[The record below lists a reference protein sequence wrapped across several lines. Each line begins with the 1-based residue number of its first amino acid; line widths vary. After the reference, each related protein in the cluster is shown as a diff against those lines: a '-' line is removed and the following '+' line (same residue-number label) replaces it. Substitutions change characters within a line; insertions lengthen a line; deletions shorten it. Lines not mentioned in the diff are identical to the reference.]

1 MFKNKKLITALVLL
15 VIILVAGIF
24 ILTTND
30 KEETVLPKLPKT
42 DYKSPINFEKLWEEN
57 TDIVAYLK
65 IPALEIEYP
74 VLHKKGED
82 EYYMHRN
89 LQQEYAFHGEL
100 FIQDYNKDDFSD
112 PINIIYGHNMNDG
125 SYFGKLQKHYSSEE
139 WLNENS
145 EILLYL
151 PDREIK
157 YEVMAAVPY
166 SSMHILHYYSFD
178 KPRMT
183 ESFIESVY
191 SKRSIN
197 SAFNRNG
204 KLTDNDPILVLST
217 CLSGGGDKRYLV
229 VAQEIQNSF
238 EGDI

>member
-1 MFKNKKLITALVLL
+1 MSEKKKLIVAAVVLAVVV
-15 VIILVAGIF
+15 VIGAFTMRAGD
-24 ILTTND
+24 NGN
-30 KEETVLPKLPKT
+30 LPQLPKT
-42 DYKSPINFEKLWEEN
+42 DYKSPIDFKKLWEDN

-65 IPALEIEYP
+65 IPSLKIEYP

-82 EYYMHRN
+82 EYYMHRD
-89 LQQEYAFHGEL
+89 LDEEYAFHGEL
-100 FIQDYNKDDFSD
+100 FIQDYNRDDFSD

-125 SYFGKLQKHYSSEE
+125 SYFGKLQKYFSSEE
-139 WLNENS
+139 WLNENPD
-145 EILLYL
+145 IFLYL

-157 YEVMAAVPY
+157 YQVMAAVPY

-191 SKRSIN
+191 SKRSLN
-197 SAFNRNG
+197 SAFNKSG
-204 KLTDNDPILVLST
+204 TLTDKEPILVLST
-217 CLSGGGDKRYLV
+217 CLSGGGDKRYIV

-238 EGDI
+238 EGGI